1 MIDAEGEAVK
11 PDITA
16 RRGGPLPKM
25 NNRRLRS
32 MGVVRNRL
40 VAHLL
45 NDAGM
50 SSETASRVRV
60 ASRRWRRDC
69 RPLKT

>member
-1 MIDAEGEAVK
+1 MIEAKEEAVK

-16 RRGGPLPKM
+16 RRGGPLPRM

-50 SSETASRVRV
+50 SSETASR
-60 ASRRWRRDC
+60 
-69 RPLKT
+69 

>member
-1 MIDAEGEAVK
+1 
-11 PDITA
+11 
-16 RRGGPLPKM
+16 
-25 NNRRLRS
+25 

-50 SSETASRVRV
+50 PGETASREDGVKKMEGV
-60 ASRRWRRDC
+60 DC
-69 RPLKT
+69 PSLTT